1 MNWWRVKLLVDI
13 PRYKIQLQKF
23 TYQRL
28 YLKLEEIQGWVN
40 IDKALNMYLT
50 AHLKKMEKKI
60 HLVEQKHLA

>member
-13 PRYKIQLQKF
+13 PRYKIQLHKF
-23 TYQRL
+23 TYLRL

-40 IDKALNMYLT
+40 IDKAPNMYLT